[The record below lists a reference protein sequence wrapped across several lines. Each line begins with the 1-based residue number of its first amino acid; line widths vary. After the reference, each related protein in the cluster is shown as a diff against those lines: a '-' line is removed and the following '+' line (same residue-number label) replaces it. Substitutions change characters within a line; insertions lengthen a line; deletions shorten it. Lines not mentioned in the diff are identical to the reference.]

1 MRRRNWIFAALA
13 AAGVMLALA
22 AAPADAQE
30 KNFEETLHAA
40 EQGDAEAQFNLG
52 VMYDNGA
59 DHIEESV
66 KWWRAAAEQGHAKA
80 QYNLGAVGSE

>member
-40 EQGDAEAQFNLG
+40 EQGDAEAQSSWSHVLG
-52 VMYDNGA
+52 RPHKNRSNG
-59 DHIEESV
+59 
-66 KWWRAAAEQGHAKA
+66 
-80 QYNLGAVGSE
+80 GAPR